1 MYKQSPLYLKTNTNS
16 SDRKVQIAAGKKM
29 QIAAENKWFSAQT
42 NANCSWKKYKLQL
55 EKMQIAAE
63 NKYDFHLK
71 TNAKSN
77 CPVLVWS

>member
-16 SDRKVQIAAGKKM
+16 SVRKVQIAAVKKKCKLPLKTNDFQHKQM
-29 QIAAENKWFSAQT
+29 QIAAEKIQIAT
-42 NANCSWKKYKLQL
+42 G
-55 EKMQIAAE
+55 KMQIAAE

-77 CPVLVWS
+77 CPVLV